1 MSHTAPCTCGYAPV
15 ASPAS
20 ASACDASGG
29 SKSTSSD
36 KHSTANQLPGN
47 AQLPGELPRPHA
59 SGLAGSS
66 QRTQHAVSV
75 TSQDA
80 DGARDRRLGRDMPED
95 PGSDRTTAA
104 SARQSPP
111 NASVTARSV
120 RTLPG
125 SWTAVGLRH
134 RDIDS
139 FIATVTSAAV
149 VNSTPPAEPIA
160 ATGAELTRTDG

>member
-1 MSHTAPCTCGYAPV
+1 
-15 ASPAS
+15 
-20 ASACDASGG
+20 
-29 SKSTSSD
+29 
-36 KHSTANQLPGN
+36 
-47 AQLPGELPRPHA
+47 
-59 SGLAGSS
+59 
-66 QRTQHAVSV
+66 
-75 TSQDA
+75 
-80 DGARDRRLGRDMPED
+80 MPED

-139 FIATVTSAAV
+139 FIATFGPVTSAAV